1 MNLEAK
7 AKNTQKYVDTGFGIR
22 QTLIYIPDTP
32 LDRVGFLTP
41 MCLHR
46 YKDSVK
52 YWKKYVGLGIRVL
65 DSTVVVTLSQ
75 CSCNF
80 EPM

>member
-1 MNLEAK
+1 MGLNELGSK
-7 AKNTQKYVDTGFGIR
+7 GQKYIEICR
-22 QTLIYIPDTP
+22 HRLTLINIPDTP

-65 DSTVVVTLSQ
+65 DSIVVVTLSQ
-75 CSCNF
+75 CSYNF
-80 EPM
+80 EQVI